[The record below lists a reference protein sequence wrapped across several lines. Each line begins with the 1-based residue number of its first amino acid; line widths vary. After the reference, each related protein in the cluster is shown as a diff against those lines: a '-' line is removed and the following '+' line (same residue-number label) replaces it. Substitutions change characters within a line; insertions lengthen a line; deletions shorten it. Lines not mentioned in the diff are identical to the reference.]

1 MNKNIVVIGGGLGG
15 ISAAIRMAQEGY
27 TVDLYEQNNHIGGKV
42 NRLDVEDFGFDLG
55 PSILTMPKIFKRLF
69 NYSNRNLEDYVTI
82 KKLDLQIRNFFSD
95 GTVLD
100 FYDQIE
106 DILKNNEM
114 VTEKDAKEL
123 NNFMNYAKSIHDI
136 AEKGYFNEGLDS
148 LTSIVKYH
156 GPFEALKKFDYFH
169 TMQQAINKRV
179 TNEYLREILGYFI
192 KYVGSSSYDAP
203 AVLTLLPQMQFEEGL
218 WYVEGGIHKLADAMK
233 QLAEESGVNIH
244 LGEKVIDMHLNDSKD
259 IESITLENGP
269 TIYADYFISNMEV
282 LPLYQKLL
290 NFEQNKIDKLEKKYE
305 PASSGYVIHLGV
317 NKLYP
322 QLKHH
327 NFFFSSN
334 SKRNY
339 DEVFHKYQLP
349 QDPTIYVVNPNKTDA
364 TQATNGYENI
374 KILPHIPYIQDKPFT
389 EAQYKAFYKL
399 ILDKLES
406 MGLTDLRKHIVY
418 EDIWTPNRIAS
429 TYGSHKGA
437 IYGVVSDRKK
447 NKGFK
452 FPKHSKYVN
461 NLYFVGGTVNPGAG
475 MPMVTLSGMQVADIL
490 VQKKESSD

>member
-82 KKLDLQIRNFFSD
+82 KKLDLQIRNFFPD

-290 NFEQNKIDKLEKKYE
+290 NFEQNKIDKLEKKLRTCE
-305 PASSGYVIHLGV
+305 LR
-317 NKLYP
+317 LCYP
-322 QLKHH
+322 
-327 NFFFSSN
+327 F
-334 SKRNY
+334 RC
-339 DEVFHKYQLP
+339 E
-349 QDPTIYVVNPNKTDA
+349 
-364 TQATNGYENI
+364 
-374 KILPHIPYIQDKPFT
+374 
-389 EAQYKAFYKL
+389 
-399 ILDKLES
+399 
-406 MGLTDLRKHIVY
+406 
-418 EDIWTPNRIAS
+418 
-429 TYGSHKGA
+429 
-437 IYGVVSDRKK
+437 
-447 NKGFK
+447 
-452 FPKHSKYVN
+452 
-461 NLYFVGGTVNPGAG
+461 
-475 MPMVTLSGMQVADIL
+475 
-490 VQKKESSD
+490 

>member
-15 ISAAIRMAQEGY
+15 ISAAIRMSQEGY

-82 KKLDLQIRNFFSD
+82 KKLDLQIRNFFPD

-218 WYVEGGIHKLADAMK
+218 WYVEGGIHKLAD
-233 QLAEESGVNIH
+233 
-244 LGEKVIDMHLNDSKD
+244 
-259 IESITLENGP
+259 
-269 TIYADYFISNMEV
+269 
-282 LPLYQKLL
+282 
-290 NFEQNKIDKLEKKYE
+290 
-305 PASSGYVIHLGV
+305 
-317 NKLYP
+317 
-322 QLKHH
+322 
-327 NFFFSSN
+327 
-334 SKRNY
+334 R
-339 DEVFHKYQLP
+339 
-349 QDPTIYVVNPNKTDA
+349 
-364 TQATNGYENI
+364 
-374 KILPHIPYIQDKPFT
+374 
-389 EAQYKAFYKL
+389 
-399 ILDKLES
+399 
-406 MGLTDLRKHIVY
+406 
-418 EDIWTPNRIAS
+418 
-429 TYGSHKGA
+429 
-437 IYGVVSDRKK
+437 
-447 NKGFK
+447 
-452 FPKHSKYVN
+452 
-461 NLYFVGGTVNPGAG
+461 
-475 MPMVTLSGMQVADIL
+475 
-490 VQKKESSD
+490 